1 MENLANSLNT
11 NVILILKIMIVTY
24 QKVNEFTVVHQPT
37 NAATTTTSENILSK
51 SNMLTAFSSV

>member
-1 MENLANSLNT
+1 
-11 NVILILKIMIVTY
+11 MIVTY